1 MTPDKI
7 PKPSTFEN
15 YDITDL
21 NSGDE
26 TDDDEA
32 PRKKIPEWALGN
44 IILQKMFITLIF
56 GTYYVFL
63 FLYGSET
70 YYLLSV
76 RPSVCHKT
84 MSTV

>member
-32 PRKKIPEWALGN
+32 PRKKIPEWALGKYDSTCSDV
-44 IILQKMFITLIF
+44 LRRYSKTCLK
-56 GTYYVFL
+56 
-63 FLYGSET
+63 
-70 YYLLSV
+70 
-76 RPSVCHKT
+76 RPLKNRQNKCLKDKW
-84 MSTV
+84 

>member
-1 MTPDKI
+1 MHSLVVVSLDNFMLGGDHTVLIHEISCCRYEMTPDKI

-32 PRKKIPEWALGN
+32 PRKKIPEWALGKFCGSK
-44 IILQKMFITLIF
+44 L
-56 GTYYVFL
+56 VF
-63 FLYGSET
+63 
-70 YYLLSV
+70 
-76 RPSVCHKT
+76 
-84 MSTV
+84 